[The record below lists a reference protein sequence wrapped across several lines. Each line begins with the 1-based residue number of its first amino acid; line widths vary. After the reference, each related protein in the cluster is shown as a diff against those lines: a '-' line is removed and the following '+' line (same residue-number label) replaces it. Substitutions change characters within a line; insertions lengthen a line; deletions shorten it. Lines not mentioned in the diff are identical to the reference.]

1 MRFSRR
7 QFLSIAAGVVLPAIS
22 RTATVQSYPARTV
35 RIVVGYAAGGMTD
48 ISGRLIGQWLS
59 ERFGQQFV
67 VENRPGA
74 ANNIATEVVAK
85 APPDG
90 YTLLLV
96 VTSNAA
102 NEALFNKLN
111 FVFLRDITPVGGL
124 ASLPYVLMVN
134 PSFDPK
140 TIPDFIAYAKANPG
154 KLTIGAPGGTTQA
167 AIELLKT
174 MAGIDIRYVPYR
186 GDAPGLTDLLGG
198 QVDMYLSGIPSTIEQ
213 VRAGTLRALGVAS
226 SHRSEVLPE
235 IPTLGEFVAGYEAS
249 GWQGIGAPKGTPVE
263 IIDRLN
269 KEINAALADPKFRA
283 RLGELGGAPMP
294 MTASQFGKFLADE
307 TEKWSRVIRA
317 ANFRPE

>member
-1 MRFSRR
+1 
-7 QFLSIAAGVVLPAIS
+7 
-22 RTATVQSYPARTV
+22 
-35 RIVVGYAAGGMTD
+35 MTD

-74 ANNIATEVVAK
+74 ASNIATEVVAK

-263 IIDRLN
+263 IIDRLS

-283 RLGELGGAPMP
+283 RLGELGSAPMP

-317 ANFRPE
+317 ANIRPE

>member
-1 MRFSRR
+1 MRLSRR
-7 QFLSIAAGVVLPAIS
+7 RFLSIAAGVVLPATS
-22 RTATVQSYPARTV
+22 RTASAQSYPARTV
-35 RIVVGYAAGGMTD
+35 RIVVGFAAGGMTD
-48 ISGRLIGQWLS
+48 ISGRLISKWLS
-59 ERFGQQFV
+59 ERLGQQFV

-74 ANNIATEVVAK
+74 TSNIATEVVTK

-90 YTLLLV
+90 YTLLLI

-124 ASLPYVLMVN
+124 ASLPYVVTVN
-134 PSFDPK
+134 PSFAAK
-140 TIPDFIAYAKANPG
+140 TIPEFVAYAKANPG

-174 MAGIDIRYVPYR
+174 MAGINIRYVPYR

-198 QVDMYLSGIPSTIEQ
+198 QVDMYLSGVPSAIEQ
-213 VRAGTLRALGVAS
+213 IRAGTLQALGVTS
-226 SHRSEVLPE
+226 SHRSEALPE
-235 IPTLGEFVAGYEAS
+235 IPALSEFVTGYEAS
-249 GWQGIGAPKGTPVE
+249 GWQGIGAPKGTSAE

-269 KEINAALADPKFRA
+269 KEINAALADPKFTA
-283 RLGELGGAPMP
+283 RLTELGGVPMP

-307 TEKWSRVIRA
+307 TEKWSRVIRT
-317 ANFRPE
+317 ANMKAE

>member
-7 QFLSIAAGVVLPAIS
+7 QFLSIATGVVLPATS
-22 RTATVQSYPARTV
+22 RTANAQSYPARTV
-35 RIVVGYAAGGMTD
+35 RIVVGFAAGGMTD

-74 ANNIATEVVAK
+74 ASNIATEVVAK

-111 FVFLRDITPVGGL
+111 FVFLRDIAPVGGL
-124 ASLPYVLMVN
+124 ASLPYVVTAK
-134 PSFDPK
+134 PSFPAK
-140 TIPDFIAYAKANPG
+140 TIPEFVAYAKANPG

-174 MAGIDIRYVPYR
+174 MAGINIRYVPYR

-198 QVDMYLSGIPSTIEQ
+198 QVDMYLSGVPSAIEQ
-213 VRAGTLRALGVAS
+213 IRAGTLQALGVTS
-226 SHRSEVLPE
+226 THRSEALPE
-235 IPTLGEFVAGYEAS
+235 IPALGEFVTGYEAS
-249 GWQGIGAPKGTPVE
+249 GWQGIGAPKGTSAE

-269 KEINAALADPKFRA
+269 EEINAALADRKFKA
-283 RLGELGGAPMP
+283 RLTELGGAPMP
-294 MTASQFGKFLADE
+294 MTASQFGKFLEDE
-307 TEKWSRVIRA
+307 TKKWSRVIRT
-317 ANFRPE
+317 ANMRAE